1 MNRKND
7 TLGTALLL
15 FCAVIWGAAFAMQ
28 EMAAKTLAPST
39 VLFTRSLLS
48 VLFLIGLILVFDK
61 IRKNGRKLFVIKEG
75 RFHFDVSRAEW
86 FGGTVSG
93 VLLFAASYVQQFGL
107 SSGSEAGMSGFITSL
122 YMVFVPIFGV
132 FLGKKITKKA
142 AFTVLIAL
150 LGFYFISVT
159 KDATLVKSDLYIL
172 LCAVI
177 FSGQILAV
185 DKFSEG
191 CDGVRYSFVQFFVC
205 TVLSAPLTFL
215 VEKPTFGAVWD
226 MILPLLFLGFLSG
239 GVAYT
244 LQIVGQQLMTSPTL
258 AGVLMSLENV
268 FALLTSL
275 ILFPDFEVTG
285 RQGIGCVIVCAAV
298 LFSQIPTKA
307 KKGS

>member
-1 MNRKND
+1 MTRKND
-7 TLGTALLL
+7 TLGTVVLLL
-15 FCAVIWGAAFAMQ
+15 CSVIWGAAFAMQ
-28 EMAAKTLAPST
+28 ELAAKTLGPST
-39 VLFTRSLLS
+39 VLFTRSLIS
-48 VLFLIGLILVFDK
+48 VLFLMVLIICFDK
-61 IRKNGRKLFVIKEG
+61 IRDNERQLFSIKEG
-75 RFHFDVSRAEW
+75 RLHFDISRREW
-86 FGGTVSG
+86 RGGTASG
-93 VLLFAASYVQQFGL
+93 ILLFLASYVQQLGL
-107 SSGSEAGMSGFITSL
+107 SQGSEAGMSGFITSL

-142 AFTVLIAL
+142 AFTVAIAL

-159 KDATLVKSDLYIL
+159 EGATLVKSDLFIL
-172 LCAVI
+172 LCAII
-177 FSGQILAV
+177 FAGQILAV

-205 TVLSAPLTFL
+205 TILSAPLTFL

-226 MILPLLFLGFLSG
+226 MILPLLFLGMLSG

-244 LQIVGQQLMTSPTL
+244 LQIIGQQLMTSPTV

-275 ILFPDFEVTG
+275 IIFPDFSVSL
-285 RQGIGCVIVCAAV
+285 RQGIGCAIVCAAV
-298 LFSQIPTKA
+298 LFSQIPTRA